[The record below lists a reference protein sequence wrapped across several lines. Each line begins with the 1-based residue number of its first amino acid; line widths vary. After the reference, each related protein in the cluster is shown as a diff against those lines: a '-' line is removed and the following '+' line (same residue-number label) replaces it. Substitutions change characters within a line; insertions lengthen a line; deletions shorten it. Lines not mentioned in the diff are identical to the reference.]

1 MELEQRVTALERRLA
16 ALEHADEPGEPSA
29 FRAPDEPG
37 APEESVQ
44 SVPPVQLGSSRE
56 QPTSEG
62 TPRADFWAL
71 EGFKEQLAEAGPIA
85 EDGGVLFTGAVAL
98 PGGERYEWQYG
109 ELTGRLI
116 EADWSERAEAF
127 AALGHPVRLR
137 LLREVLTGSRTAAEL
152 TSLDGLG
159 TTGQTYHHLRQL
171 TAAGWLHS
179 QGRGRYEVPSTRVV
193 PLLVALSLAKSP

>member
-29 FRAPDEPG
+29 FRAPDERA
-37 APEESVQ
+37 APEEPAQ
-44 SVPPVQLGSSRE
+44 SGASRE
-56 QPTSEG
+56 QPVSEG

-71 EGFKEQLAEAGPIA
+71 EGFKEQLAEAGPVA

-171 TAAGWLHS
+171 TAAGWLHA